1 LSFDNKA
8 EEKGR
13 LMLPMLLLLLLLL
26 ERLLV

>member
-13 LMLPMLLLLLLLL
+13 LMLPMLLLLLLL